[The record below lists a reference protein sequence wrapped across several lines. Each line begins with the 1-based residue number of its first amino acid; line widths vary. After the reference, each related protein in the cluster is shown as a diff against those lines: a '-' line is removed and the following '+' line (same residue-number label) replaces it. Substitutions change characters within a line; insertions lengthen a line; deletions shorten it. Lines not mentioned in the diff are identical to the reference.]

1 MQRRADT
8 ARATVC
14 TGRLVLLL
22 TLLLSA
28 CATPPPPPAAPA
40 ETVILLPQQNGQAAA
55 ITLTQG
61 ARNVVLDRPY
71 AAARTGPG
79 GPQAFDSS
87 AAEVQ
92 ATFGGVLAALPP
104 RPASF
109 ILYFVEGRD
118 ALTSESQALVERVFA
133 EIAARPVP
141 DVVVVGHTDS
151 TGTHAANDALS
162 LQRAEF
168 IRRELIARGVEAG
181 NVQASGRG
189 ERELLVPTADNV
201 AEARNRRVEIIV
213 R

>member
-1 MQRRADT
+1 MQRRAD
-8 ARATVC
+8 AVRGAVC
-14 TGRLVLLL
+14 AGLAALLL
-22 TLLLSA
+22 AA
-28 CATPPPPPAAPA
+28 CAAPPPLAAA
-40 ETVILLPQQNGQAAA
+40 VDTVILLPQKNGQAAA

-61 ARNVVLDRPY
+61 ERNTVLDRPY
-71 AAARTGPG
+71 AAARTGPA
-79 GPQAFDSS
+79 GPQTFDSS

-92 ATFGGVLAALPP
+92 ATFGGALAALPP
-104 RPASF
+104 RPTSF
-109 ILYFVEGRD
+109 MLYFIEGRN
-118 ALTSESQALVERVFA
+118 ALTSESQALVEQVFT

-141 DVVVVGHTDS
+141 DVLVVGHTDS

-168 IRRELIARGVEAG
+168 IGRELIARGVAAG

-201 AEARNRRVEIIV
+201 AEARNRRVEITV